1 MTKDLSGLLRR
12 GLIVWFLIIL
22 AESVHGVLRTMLLE
36 PLIGDLAA
44 RQIGVVI
51 GTAMILAITFM
62 FVRWLKANSGRQFLL
77 IGLMWVVLTVGFEIL
92 LGRYV
97 MSLSWER
104 IWSDYDV
111 ANGGLMLFG
120 LLAMLFAPW
129 IMAKLADET

>member
-36 PLIGDLAA
+36 PLIGDLSA

-51 GTAMILAITFM
+51 GTAMILAITFI
-62 FVRWLKANSGRQFLL
+62 FVRWLKGNSGRQFLL

-104 IWSDYDV
+104 ISSDYDV

-129 IMAKLADET
+129 IMAKLVDEI

>member
-36 PLIGDLAA
+36 PLIGDLSA

-51 GTAMILAITFM
+51 GTAMILAITFI
-62 FVRWLKANSGRQFLL
+62 FVRWLKGNSGRQFLL

-97 MSLSWER
+97 MRLSWER

-129 IMAKLADET
+129 IMAKLVDEI

>member
-36 PLIGDLAA
+36 PLIGDLSA

-51 GTAMILAITFM
+51 GTAMILAITFI
-62 FVRWLKANSGRQFLL
+62 FVRWLKGNSGRQFLL

-129 IMAKLADET
+129 IMAKLVDEI

>member
-1 MTKDLSGLLRR
+1 
-12 GLIVWFLIIL
+12 
-22 AESVHGVLRTMLLE
+22 MLLE
-36 PLIGDLAA
+36 PLIGDLSA

-51 GTAMILAITFM
+51 GTAMILAVTFM
-62 FVRWLKANSGRQFLL
+62 FVRWLKGNSGRQFLL

-104 IWSDYDV
+104 ISSDYDV
-111 ANGGLMLFG
+111 SNGGLMLFG

-129 IMAKLADET
+129 IMAKLVDEI

>member
-62 FVRWLKANSGRQFLL
+62 FVRWLKGNSGRQFLL

-104 IWSDYDV
+104 IWSDYDMT
-111 ANGGLMLFG
+111 NGGLMLFG

-129 IMAKLADET
+129 VMAKLVDEI

>member
-36 PLIGDLAA
+36 PLIGDLSA

-62 FVRWLKANSGRQFLL
+62 FVRWLKGNSGRQFLL

-104 IWSDYDV
+104 ISSDYDV

-129 IMAKLADET
+129 IMAKLVDEI

>member
-36 PLIGDLAA
+36 PLIGDLSA

-62 FVRWLKANSGRQFLL
+62 FVRWLKANSGCQFLL

-104 IWSDYDV
+104 ILSDYDV

-129 IMAKLADET
+129 IMAKLVDEI

>member
-36 PLIGDLAA
+36 PLIGDLSA

-62 FVRWLKANSGRQFLL
+62 FVRWLKANSGCHFLL
-77 IGLMWVVLTVGFEIL
+77 IWLMWVVLTV
-92 LGRYV
+92 
-97 MSLSWER
+97 
-104 IWSDYDV
+104 
-111 ANGGLMLFG
+111 
-120 LLAMLFAPW
+120 
-129 IMAKLADET
+129 